1 MVLPNGQF
9 RFMFTARDYPAA
21 VAFYRDDLGLPLD
34 HDWDYGPGDAG
45 SVFHA
50 GPALVEI
57 FSPAPGADVP
67 VPQGVSMLLQVEDV
81 DAFYRRAQQ
90 RGLKVLL
97 EPTSFPWGQRV
108 LRLQDPDGITV
119 ALFTPLSA

>member
-1 MVLPNGQF
+1 MALPGGQF
-9 RFMFTARDYPAA
+9 RFMFTARNYAAA

-50 GPALVEI
+50 GAGMIEI
-57 FSPAPGADVP
+57 FSPAPGAEVP
-67 VPQGVSMLLQVEDV
+67 RPQGVSMLIQVEDV
-81 DAFYRRAQQ
+81 DAFYRRAQE

-97 EPTSFPWGQRV
+97 EPTTFPWGQRV
-108 LRLQDPDGITV
+108 LRLEDPDGIVV
-119 ALFTPLSA
+119 ALFTPA